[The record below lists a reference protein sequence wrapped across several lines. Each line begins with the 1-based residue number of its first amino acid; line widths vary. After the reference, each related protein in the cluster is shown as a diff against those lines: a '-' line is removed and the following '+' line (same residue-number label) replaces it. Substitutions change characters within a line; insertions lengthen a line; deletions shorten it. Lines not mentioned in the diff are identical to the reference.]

1 MQGTAAERP
10 PFLFVDAPIAVM
22 VRLCGPWQSG
32 RMAPSVY
39 CSPPAPLITGNVRR
53 IFACQLKPD
62 DSRRRRDRMMNN
74 VQAALAALQRG
85 SLQEAE
91 RLLTQGL
98 TVSPRNPDIHQLLG
112 VTHRRMGRHAEAVS
126 SFRMSLELKPG
137 QAEVLNNLGSS
148 LVVLGQFDQAET
160 AYRAAID
167 ARPALAEAHFNL
179 GLLQSRL
186 QRWSAAID
194 ALTRAGELQP
204 GNGKIHEAMCIAFRE
219 AGLHE
224 MAVRAGEQAV
234 ALQPTAFT
242 AHHNLGQAR
251 MSVGDHAGAAT
262 AYEQALKL
270 NPGSDVS
277 WIGLGHAFRGL
288 GRVLEARAAYNRA
301 VELNPGNP
309 DAHRLLNEMVW
320 QTGDAG
326 NYLRSF
332 VTTLG
337 ARPDDH
343 RLRLSYANEL
353 LKIGQNE
360 EAARELRTV
369 LVGRQDDADALD
381 AMARAR
387 SGLGDFEMA
396 SSFHRRAV
404 DLKPSD
410 PLILRAYVETLLK
423 AAIHAEAHRWTSI
436 GRTRFPLEQGLLA
449 MHTTAQRLV
458 GDTEHARIADF
469 HGISRVMQVEPPPG
483 YADIESFCLD
493 LKVFLEGLHATR
505 AHPTDQTLRGGT
517 QTFGALFQNP
527 SSILQLFVEQLRKSI
542 ARYIAEMPDD
552 TSHPLFARKSGQFEF
567 SGSWSVRLSSGGF
580 HTNHFHPQGWI
591 SSAFY
596 VDVPD
601 VAAKQG
607 SHAGWLKMGETN
619 LELGAREVIARLIQP
634 RVGSLALF
642 PSYFWHGT
650 VPFESTSPRITIAF
664 DVVPK

>member
-1 MQGTAAERP
+1 
-10 PFLFVDAPIAVM
+10 
-22 VRLCGPWQSG
+22 
-32 RMAPSVY
+32 
-39 CSPPAPLITGNVRR
+39 
-53 IFACQLKPD
+53 
-62 DSRRRRDRMMNN
+62 MMNN
-74 VQAALAALQRG
+74 VQAALNALQRG
-85 SLQEAE
+85 DLQDAE
-91 RLLTQGL
+91 RLLGQAL
-98 TVSPRNPDIHQLLG
+98 AASPRNPDIHQLMG
-112 VTHRRMGRHAEAVS
+112 VTFRRLGRHAEAVS
-126 SFRMSLELKPG
+126 SFRKSLELKPG

-148 LVVLGQFDQAET
+148 LVALGQHAEAER
-160 AYRAAID
+160 AYLDAIA

-186 QRWSAAID
+186 QQWPAAID
-194 ALTRAGELQP
+194 ALTRAASLQP
-204 GNGKIHEAMCIAFRE
+204 GNGKIHEALCIAFRE

-224 MAVRAGEQAV
+224 QALRAGEQAV
-234 ALQPTAFT
+234 ALQPAAFT

-251 MSVGDHAGAAT
+251 MTSGDYAGAAV

-270 NPGSDVS
+270 NAGSDVS
-277 WIGLGHAFRGL
+277 WIGLGHARRGL
-288 GRVLEARAAYNRA
+288 GRSDESRAAYQRA
-301 VELNPGNP
+301 VEVNPGNP

-360 EAARELRTV
+360 EAATELEKV
-369 LVGRQDDADALD
+369 LAARRDDADALD

-396 SSFHRRAV
+396 STFHQRAV
-404 DLKPSD
+404 DLNPAD
-410 PLILRAYVETLLK
+410 PLVLRAYVETLLK
-423 AAIHAEAHRWTSI
+423 AAVHDQAYHWTSL

-458 GDTEHARIADF
+458 GDMDHVRIADF
-469 HGISRVMQVEPPPG
+469 NGISKVRQIEPPPG
-483 YADIESFCLD
+483 YPDVESFCLD
-493 LKVFLEGLHATR
+493 LKAFLEGLHATR

-527 SSILQLFVEQLRKSI
+527 APILQQFVTQLRKSI
-542 ARYIAEMPDD
+542 AQFIAEMPDD
-552 TSHPLFARKSGQFEF
+552 PSHPLFARKAGDFDF

-580 HTNHFHPQGWI
+580 HTNHFHPKGWI

-596 VDVPD
+596 VDVPE
-601 VAAKQG
+601 VAAQQG

-619 LELGAREVIARLIQP
+619 LELGAREVIDRLIQP